1 VATKQ
6 GMDRTWAR
14 GRITVVQGDITRLD
28 VDAIVNAA
36 NASLLGGGGVD
47 GAIHRAA
54 GPGLLEECRALGGA
68 RPGEAKLTGGHGLPA
83 RHVIHAVGPV
93 WTGGAAGEDA
103 LLARCY
109 REAMR
114 LAAGHA
120 LRSIA
125 FPAISTG
132 AYGFPLERATRIA
145 VAEVAAALGEAEL
158 PERATFCCFSASDR
172 DVYVR
177 VLDAAGV

>member
-1 VATKQ
+1 
-6 GMDRTWAR
+6 MDRTWAN
-14 GRITVVQGDITRLD
+14 GRITVVHGDITRLH

-54 GPGLLEECRALGGA
+54 GPGLLEECRGLGGA
-68 RPGEAKLTGGHGLPA
+68 RTGEAKLTAGHGLLA

-93 WTGGAAGEDA
+93 WAGGAAGEDA

-114 LAAGHA
+114 LAEAHA
-120 LRSIA
+120 LRAIA

-145 VAEVAAALGEAEL
+145 VGEVAAALSRAPL
-158 PERATFCCFSASDR
+158 PERAIFCCFSPGDR

-177 VLDAAGV
+177 TLDAAGI

>member
-1 VATKQ
+1 
-6 GMDRTWAR
+6 MDRTWAS
-14 GRITVVQGDITRLD
+14 GRISVVHGDITRLD
-28 VDAIVNAA
+28 VDALVNAA

-54 GPGLLEECRALGGA
+54 GSGLLEECRALGGA
-68 RPGEAKLTGGHGLPA
+68 HTGEAKLTGGHGLLA

-93 WTGGAAGEDA
+93 WTGGTAGEDA

-109 REAMR
+109 REALR
-114 LAAGHA
+114 LAATHA

-145 VAEVAAALGEAEL
+145 VAAVAAALRETEL
-158 PERATFCCFSASDR
+158 PERAIFCCFSANDR

-177 VLDAAGV
+177 VLDAAGI